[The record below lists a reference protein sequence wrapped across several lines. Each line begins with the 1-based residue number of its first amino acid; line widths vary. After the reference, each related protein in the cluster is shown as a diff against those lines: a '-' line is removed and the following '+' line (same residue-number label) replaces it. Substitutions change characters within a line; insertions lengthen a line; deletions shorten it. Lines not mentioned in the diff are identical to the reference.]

1 MKQNNVKE
9 YIEKEKVLQEIE
21 YKFIKDLVNLRH
33 EKKLTQQ
40 EMANNANVI
49 RETITRIEN
58 QMTSPQINTL
68 IKILE
73 SIGYTVKI
81 VPIDEENK

>member
-1 MKQNNVKE
+1 MKQDNVKA
-9 YIEKEKVLQEIE
+9 YIEKEKILQDIE
-21 YKFIKDLVNLRH
+21 YKFVRDLVDLRH

-40 EMANNANVI
+40 EMADNAHVI
-49 RETITRIEN
+49 RETIARIEN

-73 SIGYTVKI
+73 PIGYTVKI
-81 VPIDEENK
+81 VSINGENK